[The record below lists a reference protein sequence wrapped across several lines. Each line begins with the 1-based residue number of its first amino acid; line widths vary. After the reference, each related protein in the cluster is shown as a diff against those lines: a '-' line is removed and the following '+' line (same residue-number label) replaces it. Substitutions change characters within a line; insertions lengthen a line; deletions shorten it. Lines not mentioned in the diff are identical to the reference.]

1 MAFLV
6 RIYRIVPLIA
16 VLLILALVVYFVARF
31 KFPSP
36 RAKQIVIN
44 LFVVLTTLLNVF
56 FLLAT
61 LYAFFDNNLFGVE
74 LFVSFLV
81 VTIIGQIITMVCN
94 HRFLQ
99 HYPQYKDKAV
109 PAHIRTWFHEK
120 FHHDD
125 FV

>member
-74 LFVSFLV
+74 LFASFLV
-81 VTIIGQIITMVCN
+81 VTIVGQIITMVCN

-99 HYPQYKDKAV
+99 HYPQYL
-109 PAHIRTWFHEK
+109 PGMPNFWR
-120 FHHDD
+120 
-125 FV
+125 